1 MSDHSFVERS
11 LFSLI
16 HCRLVVAMKD
26 YCSIVSLQIS
36 GCYGGLLFRRG
47 FPAAEGYTESRR
59 AKLSSGSAGT

>member
-26 YCSIVSLQIS
+26 YCSIVSSQIN
-36 GCYGGLLFRRG
+36 GCYGGLLVS
-47 FPAAEGYTESRR
+47 AR
-59 AKLSSGSAGT
+59 ASCC